1 MRKIIKIAFGAAL
14 FLTSAMALACD
25 YPERPHMPDG
35 SAASKDDLLAAKSDV
50 QNFIAA
56 VDEYLQCVE
65 AEEKEAAAA
74 LDDPST
80 EELQRR
86 DEILNKKFDAANE
99 EKALVGE
106 QFNQQIRAYN
116 QKLKD
121 SKQ

>member
-1 MRKIIKIAFGAAL
+1 
-14 FLTSAMALACD
+14 
-25 YPERPHMPDG
+25 MPDG
-35 SAASKDDLLAAKSDV
+35 AAASKDDLLTAKSNV

-65 AEEKEAAAA
+65 AEEKEAVAA
-74 LDDPST
+74 LDNPPP

-86 DEILNKKFDAANE
+86 DEMLNKKFDAANE

-121 SKQ
+121 TKQ

>member
-1 MRKIIKIAFGAAL
+1 MKKSIKIAFGATL

-25 YPERPHMPDG
+25 YPERPHMPNG
-35 SAASKDDLLAAKSDV
+35 AAASKDELLAAKSAV
-50 QNFIAA
+50 QDFIAS

-74 LDDPST
+74 LDDPSP

-86 DEILNKKFDAANE
+86 DEMLSKKFDAANE